1 MKSLSRI
8 RCLGLLVILALLAAP
23 LAARELYVAEVPL
36 DGGSAA
42 SGADLSRALDQV
54 LIRLTGQVGQ
64 SPVAALGLGSGEV
77 NQMLVSQQRYR
88 RSQLGADGQT
98 EESVWLRAEFYPQA
112 VDRLLEREQWPRLGR
127 ERPSILLWA
136 SSEDEESGAGFVDD
150 ALIDQALAEQARR
163 LGLDVFRP
171 LGDALDLADVQLAD
185 VRGGFLDA
193 AESGMGRYG
202 AGMVAM
208 LDLREQGDHWSA
220 RWFWRLDGRDDGL
233 SLTAERPEALI
244 GPGLEAMLTALVARY
259 GVQRGAE
266 NAGLRRVLVDGVVDE
281 IQYAEVLRD
290 LGGLSVVDQLRVVG
304 ARGRQ
309 VEFELVLAG
318 SGLEDQIALS
328 RLLTVERQLP
338 DGRLLLRLAR

>member
-1 MKSLSRI
+1 MKPLSLI
-8 RCLGLLVILALLAAP
+8 RCLSLLVLLALLAAP

-36 DGGSAA
+36 EGGTAA
-42 SGADLSRALDQV
+42 GGADLLRALDQV
-54 LIRLTGQVGQ
+54 LVRLTGQVEQ
-64 SPVAALGLGSGEV
+64 SPVAALGLGAGEV

-88 RSQLGADGQT
+88 RSQLGADGQS

-136 SSEDEESGAGFVDD
+136 SSEDEESGTGFLDD
-150 ALIDQALAEQARR
+150 ALVDQALAEQARR
-163 LGLDVFRP
+163 LGLDIFRP
-171 LGDALDLADVQLAD
+171 LGDALDLAEVQLAD

-193 AESGMGRYG
+193 AEPSVDRYG

-208 LDLREQGDHWSA
+208 LDLREQDDHWSA

-233 SLTAERPEALI
+233 SLTADRPEALVA
-244 GPGLEAMLTALVARY
+244 PGLEAMLSALVSRY
-259 GVQRGAE
+259 GVRRA
-266 NAGLRRVLVDGVVDE
+266 AGDASVRRIVVDGVVDE

-309 VEFELVLAG
+309 IEFELVLAG
-318 SGLEDQIALS
+318 SGLEDQVALS